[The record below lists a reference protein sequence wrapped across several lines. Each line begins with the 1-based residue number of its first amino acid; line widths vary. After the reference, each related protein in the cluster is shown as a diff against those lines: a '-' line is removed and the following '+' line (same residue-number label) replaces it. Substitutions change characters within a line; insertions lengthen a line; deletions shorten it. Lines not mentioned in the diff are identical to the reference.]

1 MTEKTMTETTGKA
14 IADKPRR
21 DWYSIFLSVISL
33 ALAVLVVLLV
43 VQNRNFKR
51 ENGELRQ
58 QLAQGGRPGLA
69 AGEMLTPFAL
79 ADASGTPAP
88 VPVGDG
94 RRRLLLV
101 FTSTCPHCAHAMP
114 IWRDLMAGGAGGL
127 EVVGLQLDAGSANAK
142 PIDTLPFPVMSPG
155 SSPPSF
161 LEKLN
166 GVPASIIVDG
176 SGKIEKLIYGPPEG
190 KDLDAL
196 RVALHG
202 A

>member
-1 MTEKTMTETTGKA
+1 MTEIAMT
-14 IADKPRR
+14 DKPRR
-21 DWYSIFLSVISL
+21 DWYSIFLSVTSL

-51 ENGELRQ
+51 DNGELRQ
-58 QLAQGGRPGLA
+58 QVGQLRQQLARGGRPALL
-69 AGEMLTPFAL
+69 AGETLPSFEL
-79 ADASGTPAP
+79 ADASGSPAH

-94 RRRLLLV
+94 KRRLLLV

-114 IWRDLMAGGAGGL
+114 IWRDLMAGGTNGV
-127 EVVGLQLDAGSANAK
+127 EVVGLQLDAGSASAK

-155 SSPPSF
+155 TSPPAF
-161 LEKLN
+161 LERLD
-166 GVPASIIVDG
+166 GVPCSIVVDG
-176 SGKIEKLIYGPPEG
+176 SGKIETVIYGPPEG
-190 KDLDAL
+190 KDLEVL

>member
-1 MTEKTMTETTGKA
+1 MSEVTETK
-14 IADKPRR
+14 KR
-21 DWYSIFLSVISL
+21 DWYSLFLSVISL

-43 VQNRNFKR
+43 VQNRDLK
-51 ENGELRQ
+51 
-58 QLAQGGRPGLA
+58 AQMRASASGAERGGLA
-69 AGEMLTPFAL
+69 AGETLASFQL
-79 ADASGTPAP
+79 ADASGAPAQ

-94 RRRLLLV
+94 KRRLLLV

-114 IWRDLMAGGAGGL
+114 IWRDLMASGNNGL
-127 EVVGLQLDAGSANAK
+127 EVVGVQLDAGTEAAK
-142 PIDTLPFPVMSPG
+142 PLDTLPFPVMSPG
-155 SSPPSF
+155 SAPPAF
-161 LEKLN
+161 LAKLS